1 MPSSRSSRRGPSDS
15 AGHKSG
21 IALPSP
27 DVRRAR
33 RSVGAVFTVHG
44 AVTGC
49 FATRIPWIQEHLGL
63 STGQLGLALAFPA
76 IGAAVA
82 MPMAGRIVHRWG
94 ARAALRTLLVLW
106 CLALALPALAPHPIA
121 LCAALAIFGA
131 TAGMADVVMNAQGVE
146 VEERYGR
153 SIMSGLHG
161 LWSVGALIG
170 SAVGVAVV
178 HLGVDAR
185 IHLPAASLALAVLAR
200 FAVRGVLDVRAKPGE
215 TAPPRFTLPPR
226 SALLIGAIGMCA
238 VFGEGAGMDWSG
250 VYLREVTGSS
260 ETVAAA
266 GYTGFACTM
275 AIARLL
281 GDSVVRRMGVVRTVR
296 AGGLLATAGGALVVV
311 APVPAVGVA
320 GFALLGVGI
329 AVVVPLTF
337 AAAGRSGAQPARAI
351 AGVATITYTT
361 GLVAP
366 AVIGML
372 GEVSSLRL
380 SFALVTGAAVVL
392 FLCAGVLAPG
402 RQGPAGGTS
411 VTGGAGAAGGAG
423 VVPASGPDPGGAA
436 ASVGGGH
443 AAHGL
448 GEHGR

>member
-1 MPSSRSSRRGPSDS
+1 MGT
-15 AGHKSG
+15 
-21 IALPSP
+21 
-27 DVRRAR
+27 
-33 RSVGAVFTVHG
+33 VFAVHG

-63 STGQLGLALAFPA
+63 GTGQLGLALAFPA

-106 CLALALPALAPHPIA
+106 CLALALPALAPHLVV
-121 LCAALAIFGA
+121 LCLALAVFGA
-131 TAGMADVVMNAQGVE
+131 TAGMSDVVMNAQGVE

-161 LWSVGALIG
+161 LWSVGALVG

-178 HLGVDAR
+178 HAGVDAR
-185 IHLPAASLALAVLAR
+185 LHLPAAALVLAVLAR
-200 FAVRGVLDVRAKPGE
+200 FAVRGVLDVRAAPGE
-215 TAPPRFTLPPR
+215 AAPPRFTLPPR
-226 SALLIGAIGMCA
+226 SALLIGAVGMCA

-250 VYLREVTGSS
+250 VYLREVTSSS

-281 GDSVVRRMGVVRTVR
+281 GDAVVRRMGAVRTVR
-296 AGGLLATAGGALVVV
+296 VSGLLAAAGGALVVV

-366 AVIGML
+366 AVIGLL
-372 GEVSSLRL
+372 GELTSLRV
-380 SFALVTGAAVVL
+380 SFALVTGAALIL
-392 FLCAGVLAPG
+392 FLGAGVLAPG
-402 RQGPAGGTS
+402 RNPTGTGA
-411 VTGGAGAAGGAG
+411 VITGTGAEGAG
-423 VVPASGPDPGGAA
+423 VPPAPPLGAGPGTG
-436 ASVGGGH
+436 SVDGGGH

-448 GEHGR
+448 GEQRG

>member
-1 MPSSRSSRRGPSDS
+1 AGPSPTSRDR
-15 AGHKSG
+15 K
-21 IALPSP
+21 SP
-27 DVRRAR
+27 DLRRAR
-33 RSVGAVFTVHG
+33 RSVGSVFAVHG

-49 FATRIPWIQEHLGL
+49 FATRIPWIQDHLGL
-63 STGQLGLALAFPA
+63 GTGQLGLALAFPA

-106 CLALALPALAPHPIA
+106 CLALALPALAPHLA
-121 LCAALAIFGA
+121 LLCLALAIFGA

-161 LWSVGALIG
+161 LWSVGALVG
-170 SAVGVAVV
+170 SAVGVAAV

-185 IHLPAASLALAVLAR
+185 LHLPTAALFLAVLAR
-200 FAVRGVLDVRAKPGE
+200 FAVRGVLDVRAEPGE
-215 TAPPRFTLPPR
+215 AAPPRFTLPPR
-226 SALLIGAIGMCA
+226 SALLIGAVGMCA

-250 VYLREVTGSS
+250 VYLREITHSS

-281 GDSVVRRMGVVRTVR
+281 GDAVVRRIGAVRTVR
-296 AGGLLATAGGALVVV
+296 VSGLLAGAGGALVVI
-311 APVPAVGVA
+311 APVPAVGVT

-329 AVVVPLTF
+329 AVVVPLAF

-366 AVIGML
+366 AVIGLL
-372 GEVSSLRL
+372 GEVASLRI
-380 SFALVTGAAVVL
+380 SFALVTGAALVL

-402 RQGPAGGTS
+402 RTPAPTGAAITGAATGGTGVPPTPVVGVGGSGPAPD
-411 VTGGAGAAGGAG
+411 TGGG
-423 VVPASGPDPGGAA
+423 
-436 ASVGGGH
+436 SVDGGGH

-448 GEHGR
+448 GEQRG